1 MQNRNYKN
9 YKKIRKKCLCCGNKN
24 LSEILDLGLH
34 SFADRFIKPMDLKK
48 KDPVYP
54 LVLDLCKDC
63 KFIQSR
69 FITNPKDRYYNYDYS
84 YTSSNSNYSINHWS
98 EYADFLNKKYLLES
112 KKVLEIGSNDG
123 LLSQFFDKYK
133 ANVTCVD
140 ASPFMSKLSKKRGL
154 YSINSIF
161 SFKESKKIK
170 KKIGCQDIIVANN
183 VFNHSDNPKN
193 FLNGVKNI
201 LKKNGIFIFEQPY
214 FFDTLTNKRFD
225 QIYHEHISYFTA
237 YNIENLLNIC
247 GFQVLNLLKNGYH
260 GGSIRTIA
268 ILTNDKFS
276 KNQKV
281 LKLFKNKESKFGIYK
296 DIFFKKYTKTIKYR
310 KKKLQYKINKFKS
323 QGYLIYG
330 IGAGAKTNTYLTYN
344 DLNSKNIDGITE
356 TSKFKIGKYTPL
368 TRIKIYKD
376 NKIKNLKKIVCL
388 IFSWNIQKIL
398 KKKLKLVN
406 TNIKYIKT

>member
-1 MQNRNYKN
+1 MQNKN
-9 YKKIRKKCLCCGNKN
+9 YKKIRKKCLCCENKN

-34 SFADRFIKPMDLKK
+34 SFADRFIKPVDLKK

-84 YTSSNSNYSINHWS
+84 YTSSNSNYSRNHWS
-98 EYADFLNKKYLLES
+98 EYANFLNKEYSLKS

-140 ASPFMSKLSKKRGL
+140 ASPFMNKLSKKRGL

-170 KKIGCQDIIVANN
+170 KKIGHQDIIVANN

-201 LKKNGIFIFEQPY
+201 LKKSGIFIFEQPY
-214 FFDTLTNKRFD
+214 FLDTLTSKRFD
-225 QIYHEHISYFTA
+225 QVYHEHISYFTA
-237 YNIENLLNIC
+237 YNIENLLNNC
-247 GFQVLNLLKNGYH
+247 GFQVLNLLKNKYH

-268 ILTNDKFS
+268 ISSQDTKI
-276 KNQKV
+276 KNQKI
-281 LKLFKNKESKFGIYK
+281 LKLFKNKEKKLGIYK
-296 DIFFKKYTKTIKYR
+296 DIFYKKYR
-310 KKKLQYKINKFKS
+310 KIIEFRKEKLNYQISRYKSNR
-323 QGYLIYG
+323 YLIYG

-344 DLNSKNIDGITE
+344 NLNSKNIDGITD
-356 TSKFKIGKYTPL
+356 TSRFKIGKFTPL

-376 NKIKNLKKIVCL
+376 NKIRNIKNIACL
-388 IFSWNIQKIL
+388 IFSWNIEKIL
-398 KKKLKLVN
+398 KKKLKLIN
-406 TNIKYIKT
+406 KNIRYIKT